1 MAVRVL
7 LCGMGGYGENYVKE
21 YLTRDVLGSEL
32 VAIADPF
39 ASKSPLYEEV
49 VAKGIPLFGSPEEF
63 FAQNS
68 VDLTIISSPIHT
80 HYPYV
85 MLALEKG
92 SNVLTEKPV
101 CFDESQIDAM
111 EAKSRETGLF
121 VAVGY
126 QLCFSRDVIAMKQ
139 DILCGVYGKP
149 TRFKTIR
156 LMRRN
161 DVYYNR
167 SNWAGALL
175 CHGEKVF
182 DSPFTNACAH
192 QYQNMVYLLGKD
204 MDASATSCKVEGS
217 LIRVRPTIT
226 NCDTAILKFT
236 TVDGVELYYYSS
248 HAVDEVKVG
257 PDSIYEFDGG
267 YIEEVSNGFV
277 GHTAD
282 GKTIDYSKMD
292 KGERLEKLWESVR
305 CVQEGRTPSC
315 TLRTSRE
322 HTHAVLMAQ
331 EKGVIDYTD
340 CAQARKDDKDSI
352 YYTVPG
358 MGKALQDAYK
368 DWSIDLNLINW
379 ETKKRS
385 IK

>member
-21 YLTRDVLGSEL
+21 YLTRDVLSSRL

-39 ASKSPLYEEV
+39 AEKSPLYGEV
-49 VAKGIPLFGSPEEF
+49 VKKGIPVYSSPEEF
-63 FAQNS
+63 FAS
-68 VDLTIISSPIHT
+68 EKADLTVISSPIHT

-85 MLALEKG
+85 MLALENG

-101 CFDESQIDAM
+101 CFDEAQFDRM

-126 QLCFSRDVIAMKQ
+126 QLCFSNDVLAMKK
-139 DILCGVYGKP
+139 DILSGVYGKAV
-149 TRFKTIR
+149 RFKTIR

-161 DVYYNR
+161 DIYYGR
-167 SNWAGALL
+167 SAWAGALL

-192 QYQNMVYLLGKD
+192 QYQNMVFLLGRS
-204 MDASATSCKVEGS
+204 MDESGESVKCEGS

-226 NCDTAILKFT
+226 NSDTAILKFT
-236 TVDGVELYYYSS
+236 TAEGTELYYYAS

-257 PDSIYEFDGG
+257 PYSVYEFDGG
-267 YIEEVSNGFV
+267 CIEENEKGFI

-282 GKTIDYSKMD
+282 GRTIDYTALD
-292 KGERLEKLWESVR
+292 KGERLEKLWEAVR
-305 CVQEGRTPSC
+305 CVEEGRTPVC
-315 TLRTSRE
+315 TLKTSRE
-322 HTHAVLMAQ
+322 HTHAVLLAQ
-331 EKGVIDYTD
+331 SMGVKDLSSSAVEKT
-340 CAQARKDDKDSI
+340 DDKGSV
-352 YYTVPG
+352 YYTLPG
-358 MGKALQDAYK
+358 LGSALQEAY
-368 DWSIDLNLINW
+368 
-379 ETKKRS
+379 RS
-385 IK
+385 WKTEICIS